1 MALGGHY
8 ITFKHVQNPIAVYKA
23 ANSDS
28 RRIGTRDPFTEQ
40 VFSTLEWLLEQNE
53 DEGNWKICRTTTLRN
68 TDRETSEDLVFE
80 RRKLLQPLARHG
92 YLTLMDATHN
102 TNEMR

>member
-1 MALGGHY
+1 M
-8 ITFKHVQNPIAVYKA
+8 YKA

-28 RRIGTRDPFTEQ
+28 ERIGTRDPLTEQ
-40 VFSTLEWLLEQNE
+40 VSSTLEWLLEQND
-53 DEGNWKICRTTTLRN
+53 DEENWKTRRITALRD
-68 TDRETSEDLVFE
+68 TDGETSEDLVFE

-92 YLTLMDATHN
+92 YLMLMDATHN